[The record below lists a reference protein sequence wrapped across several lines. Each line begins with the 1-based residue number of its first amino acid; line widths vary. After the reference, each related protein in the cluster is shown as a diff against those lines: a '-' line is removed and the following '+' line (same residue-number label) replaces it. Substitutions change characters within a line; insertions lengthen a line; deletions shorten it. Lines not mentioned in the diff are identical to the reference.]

1 MLRALRIC
9 KWDEEYV
16 HLGTEDDPKLKLIF
30 FFTSTNILESE
41 PHWYNTVKLRK
52 SKGILHDLKMTYID
66 KVQH

>member
-1 MLRALRIC
+1 MRWRVC
-9 KWDEEYV
+9 SPWHWRWSK
-16 HLGTEDDPKLKLIF
+16 TEIDF